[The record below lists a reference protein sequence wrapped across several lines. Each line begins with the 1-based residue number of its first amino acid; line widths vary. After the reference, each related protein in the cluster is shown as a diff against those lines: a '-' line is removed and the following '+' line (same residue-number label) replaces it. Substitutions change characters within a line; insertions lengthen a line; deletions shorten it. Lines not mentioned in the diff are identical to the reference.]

1 MIYILEYHCLILIKM
16 CPYIPPLKRA
26 GFTGSRIKANPKVAV
41 LIDNAVV
48 SSGEAIAI
56 SFIGRENTKSF
67 GSATCG
73 KSTGNVQYNL
83 SYNRT
88 LVLTTVF
95 LADRNRKLSITT
107 YHLPG

>member
-1 MIYILEYHCLILIKM
+1 MTN
-16 CPYIPPLKRA
+16 PYEL
-26 GFTGSRIKANPKVAV
+26 IKANPKVAV
-41 LIDNAVV
+41 LLDNAVV

-56 SFIGRENTKSF
+56 SFTGRENTKSF

-95 LADRNRKLSITT
+95 LADRNRKLYGVSIIPVVEAKF
-107 YHLPG
+107 HDVIPSAVEWLRND